1 MRLAAV
7 LAVASLLTGACRSE
21 GLTLLSEA
29 DLPED
34 VYGSPAPTPA
44 ETPEIPDVATVY
56 LVRGDRLVA
65 RPNETL
71 QTDVGLPLAEALMLA
86 LISASAPENRRVT
99 NEIPPNTR
107 LNEVRIE
114 GPVAIVDL
122 SSEFE
127 SAAPGE
133 QQTLRIAQ
141 VVYTLIQ
148 EGTDITAVRISI
160 DGVPQQLKTPDLA
173 VTRGDYRGVAPP
185 NEGQE

>member
-1 MRLAAV
+1 VRLAATLVAAVV
-7 LAVASLLTGACRSE
+7 LAGACRSE
-21 GLTLLSEA
+21 GLTVLSES

-34 VYGSPAPTPA
+34 VYGSPGPTPE
-44 ETPEIPDVATVY
+44 ETPEIPEVGMVY

-65 RPNETL
+65 DEESL
-71 QTDVGLPLAEALMLA
+71 QAGVADSPAEALMLA
-86 LISASAPENRRVT
+86 LITASAPGNRRIT
-99 NEIPPNTR
+99 NEIPANTR

-127 SAAPGE
+127 GAAPG
-133 QQTLRIAQ
+133 QIQTLRIAQ

-148 EGTDITAVRISI
+148 QDTDITAVRISI

-185 NEGQE
+185 NEGPG

>member
-1 MRLAAV
+1 VRLTAA
-7 LAVASLLTGACRSE
+7 LAVAALLLGACRSE

-44 ETPEIPDVATVY
+44 ETPEIPEVGTVY

-86 LISASAPENRRVT
+86 LISASESRRIT
-99 NEIPPNTR
+99 NEIPANTR
-107 LNEVRIE
+107 LNEVRID
-114 GPVAIVDL
+114 GPVATVDL

-133 QQTLRIAQ
+133 QQNLRIAQ
-141 VVYTLIQ
+141 VVYTLTQ
-148 EGTDITAVRISI
+148 EGTDISAVRISI
-160 DGVPQQLKTPDLA
+160 DGVPQQLKTPDLP

-185 NEGQE
+185 NEGRR

>member
-1 MRLAAV
+1 MRLAAALTVAAV
-7 LAVASLLTGACRSE
+7 LAGGCRSE

-44 ETPEIPDVATVY
+44 EIPEIPEEGTVY
-56 LVRGDRLVA
+56 LVRDGRLVA
-65 RPNETL
+65 HTASL
-71 QTDVGLPLAEALMLA
+71 QPTSDSLAEALILA
-86 LISASAPENRRVT
+86 LITASAPRKPRIT
-99 NEIPPNTR
+99 NEIPERTR

-114 GPVAIVDL
+114 GPVAVVDL

-127 SAAPGE
+127 GAAPLE

-148 EGTDITAVRISI
+148 EETDISALRISI

-185 NEGQE
+185 NEGGK